1 MLSKVRKAHIQI
13 QEKVVCGENKHDQVV
28 GVNTTSTARKSPDSE
43 PSLSQEPLDH
53 TIQGKY
59 NQCILA
65 EATASRLTKQD
76 DHLRWRSHCTRIDN
90 LLAGGCAKQAWNA
103 AKRMACAS
111 GHSCRSSNP
120 IRNEEGVL
128 QFQPISI
135 CNTLRSH
142 YMRLAEAGE
151 GHSLDPTHW
160 ETMPQPPQHIPSS
173 STLSMDLPFSLREL
187 DHALGSMHPRKAPG
201 DDGVTTA
208 LMQAIAHDPK
218 DHGTG
223 DVNLDRPGALALL
236 RVANTIFLSGV
247 IPKVW
252 RCATI
257 ISIPKKGDATL
268 ASNLRGISL
277 INVGLKILC
286 KMVQARLSSCWSPI
300 MCWYLSKGGFRT
312 REESTAQVCAL
323 MDILRRRQIADL
335 NSHIA
340 FIDISKAF
348 DTVPIHALLFKLR
361 CIGIP
366 AITMKFLSALYFTS
380 NARIVG
386 ILTALPLVIV
396 INCLWV

>member
-1 MLSKVRKAHIQI
+1 MIA
-13 QEKVVCGENKHDQVV
+13 CGGDLIALALIIYWQVV
-28 GVNTTSTARKSPDSE
+28 VQSRRGMLPNAWHVPRDTLVD
-43 PSLSQEPLDH
+43 PL
-53 TIQGKY
+53 I
-59 NQCILA
+59 
-65 EATASRLTKQD
+65 
-76 DHLRWRSHCTRIDN
+76 
-90 LLAGGCAKQAWNA
+90 
-103 AKRMACAS
+103 
-111 GHSCRSSNP
+111 P

-160 ETMPQPPQHIPSS
+160 ETMPQPPQHIPPS

-201 DDGVTTA
+201 DDGITTA

-223 DVNLDRPGALALL
+223 DVNLDRP
-236 RVANTIFLSGV
+236 
-247 IPKVW
+247 
-252 RCATI
+252 
-257 ISIPKKGDATL
+257 

-286 KMVQARLSSCWSPI
+286 KMVQARLSSLLESNNVLVPEQ
-300 MCWYLSKGGFRT
+300 GGFRT

-366 AITMKFLSALYFTS
+366 TITMNFSVCPIFHFQCTH
-380 NARIVG
+380 
-386 ILTALPLVIV
+386 
-396 INCLWV
+396 